1 MKLFLL
7 SFSFVVLS
15 FTAFGEVID
24 TGKSVHHTAPDT
36 IKLKIEGTHAYYQKT
51 VTADSIPEGLIYVR
65 VVQFMASKNFQ
76 QNYGYMEEGKLIFT
90 TTQDLNVN
98 AAYIG
103 DDNEIVTPYTIQFA
117 ITLDLKNGKYRYT
130 ISNIVFF
137 FPTGNGNK
145 RETMFDIYLKANQS
159 DSRRLL
165 RTYKSVVDSF
175 ERYLGT
181 LTDELQDA
189 IEQKSAMYN
198 PKF

>member
-7 SFSFVVLS
+7 SFAFAVLS
-15 FTAFGEVID
+15 VAAFGEVID

-51 VTADSIPEGLIYVR
+51 VKADSIPEGLMYVR

-90 TTQDLNVN
+90 TTQDLNIN

-103 DDNEIVTPYTIQFA
+103 DDNDVVNPYTIQFA

-130 ISNIVFF
+130 ISNMVFF
-137 FPTGNGNK
+137 FPTANGNK
-145 RETMFDIYLKANQS
+145 RETMFDIYLKANNS
-159 DSRRLL
+159 DSRRMQ
-165 RTYKSVVDSF
+165 RAYKSIIDSF

-181 LTDELQDA
+181 LTEELQDG
-189 IEQKSAMYN
+189 IEQNSTMYN